1 MAKKKESATA
11 PTAVSETIDETAP
24 PVTGASTDE
33 PKTEPRN
40 LIGAA
45 IEHMT
50 RAAAMLRSKGGK
62 KAESC
67 AHVATQLDR
76 WVDQLEKLNE

>member
-1 MAKKKESATA
+1 MAKKKDE
-11 PTAVSETIDETAP
+11 TAVSDTDETT
-24 PVTGASTDE
+24 VT
-33 PKTEPRN
+33 KTEPTTQPRN

-50 RAAAMLRSKGGK
+50 LAAAMLRSKGGK

-67 AHVATQLDR
+67 TYVAGQLDR
-76 WVDQLEKLNE
+76 WAAQLEKLDE